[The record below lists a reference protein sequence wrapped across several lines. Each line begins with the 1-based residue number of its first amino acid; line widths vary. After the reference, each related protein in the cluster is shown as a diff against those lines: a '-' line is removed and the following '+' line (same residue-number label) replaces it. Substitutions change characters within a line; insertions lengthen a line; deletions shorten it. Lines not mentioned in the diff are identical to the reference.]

1 MSGHTSIVEERCNVP
16 FIINKQ
22 NSHEVYKA
30 TFALADYMSENIG
43 IQRSDVLIVP
53 CTDKILMELKEYALK
68 ASKEYI
74 SIEKRGDN
82 IAVSKAAEDN
92 LYIIGGMEYIG
103 GLEFSA
109 VIIIGA
115 DADKFQRKG
124 IMMVNHYTLLTIH
137 HSINFMLR
145 LQGLNIRLFL

>member
-1 MSGHTSIVEERCNVP
+1 
-16 FIINKQ
+16 
-22 NSHEVYKA
+22 
-30 TFALADYMSENIG
+30 MSENIG

-115 DADKFQRKG
+115 DADKFPEKRNYDGESLHFINYSSFNKLYVAITRGLYEVAFVTEKTQKISPLLETACEEGLFRFDDDLA
-124 IMMVNHYTLLTIH
+124 NTL
-137 HSINFMLR
+137 
-145 LQGLNIRLFL
+145 

>member
-1 MSGHTSIVEERCNVP
+1 MCISIGGCSFQGLENPLAESMSGHTSIVEERCNVP
-16 FIINKQ
+16 FIISKQ

-74 SIEKRGDN
+74 SIEN
-82 IAVSKAAEDN
+82 E
-92 LYIIGGMEYIG
+92 
-103 GLEFSA
+103 
-109 VIIIGA
+109 
-115 DADKFQRKG
+115 G
-124 IMMVNHYTLLTIH
+124 ITLLYQKQQKITYTSLVVW
-137 HSINFMLR
+137 SILE
-145 LQGLNIRLFL
+145 GLNFLLS